1 MHDESQAL
9 EAYANIL
16 NQIAEDSYNV
26 SLHAQHIRLA
36 QSLQGMD
43 AEAQSALEMMSEFLA
58 AGDDVWLPLIQA
70 KESSVD
76 LQSPDGVDELLTLY
90 NRAEADY
97 LCTSVVITRYLNLTL
112 NSNSDS
118 AETSPVSGR

>member
-1 MHDESQAL
+1 MDDGSQAL

-16 NQIAEDSYNV
+16 DQISEDPYNA

-43 AEAQSALEMMSEFLA
+43 AEAQTALEMMSEFLA

-70 KESSVD
+70 KESAVN

-90 NRAEADY
+90 DRAEADY
-97 LCTSVVITRYLNLTL
+97 LCTSAVLTRYLNLTL